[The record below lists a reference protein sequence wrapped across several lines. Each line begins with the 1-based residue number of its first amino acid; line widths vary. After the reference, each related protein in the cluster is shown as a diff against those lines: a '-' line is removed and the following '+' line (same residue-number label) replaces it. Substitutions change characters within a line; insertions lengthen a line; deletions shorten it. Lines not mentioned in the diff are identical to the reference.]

1 MSLATVVLVHGAMH
15 SARSWDRV
23 VAELQARGVPTRAV
37 DMPGRGA
44 RIDWSTEV
52 AGIPKA
58 LNEELDAVDG
68 PVVLCGHSMGGYTIT
83 QWGDRPSV
91 RHLVY
96 VAAFMPSPGE
106 RLSDHT
112 EAMALHGSLATAG
125 VVVDP
130 PVMRFP
136 AAAAR
141 AAFYQDCTDEDFA
154 WAMERVVSER
164 FPPADDPDFNS
175 GDACTSAAWQRIPST
190 YVLCTRDQAMP
201 VPVQRGFAERASEV
215 VEIDSGHSPFVHHVD
230 AVADVLERAARSVS

>member
-1 MSLATVVLVHGAMH
+1 MSAATVVLVHGAMH

-23 VAELQARGVPTRAV
+23 VAALESRGVPVRAV
-37 DMPGRGA
+37 DMPGRGT
-44 RIDWSTEV
+44 RLDWPADV

-58 LNEELDAVDG
+58 LHEELDAVDG

-83 QWGDRPSV
+83 QWGERPAV

-96 VAAFMPSPGE
+96 VAAFMPAPGE

-112 EAMALHGSLATAG
+112 EAMAAHGSLATAG

-136 AAAAR
+136 AEAAR
-141 AAFYQDCTDEDFA
+141 AAFYQDCRDEDFA
-154 WAMERVVSER
+154 WALDRVVPER
-164 FPPADDPDFNS
+164 FPPPDDPAHRA
-175 GDACTSAAWQRIPST
+175 GDACSSAAWQRIPST

-201 VPVQRGFAERASEV
+201 VPVQRLFADRATEV
-215 VEIDSGHSPFVHHVD
+215 VEIDSGHSPFVHH
-230 AVADVLERAARSVS
+230 ANTVADVLERAARSVA